1 MRRIIVNLN
10 FRFRNF
16 EIFKFLQRRL
26 LKLKRKY
33 VSDSKED
40 ELRGR
45 DRYYMELSWRNLNK
59 LLRQVK
65 LVRIGK
71 WKSNPVK
78 SRKRS
83 LMGNFFSGIFVF
95 LRREKLKRW
104 LRSFRFGLCF
114 NFWRFF
120 GCSFCAV
127 SSLCFALRSVGW
139 RGLEFLRALV
149 VLVRKKDQN
158 FRFCADDYR
167 CLNAVTKRDTYPLP
181 RAYDIFDRV
190 AGAK

>member
-1 MRRIIVNLN
+1 MVNLN

-33 VSDSKED
+33 VSDSKKD

-71 WKSNPVK
+71 
-78 SRKRS
+78 
-83 LMGNFFSGIFVF
+83 
-95 LRREKLKRW
+95 
-104 LRSFRFGLCF
+104 
-114 NFWRFF
+114 
-120 GCSFCAV
+120 
-127 SSLCFALRSVGW
+127 
-139 RGLEFLRALV
+139 
-149 VLVRKKDQN
+149 
-158 FRFCADDYR
+158 
-167 CLNAVTKRDTYPLP
+167 
-181 RAYDIFDRV
+181 
-190 AGAK
+190 